1 MHLVAEQ
8 TQLWGFQSAREELR
22 WPLAGF
28 WATIAQDVL
37 SHQLD
42 KYDGVSSLYQST
54 QFPALFNFTLT
65 AMFDARCINTGFF
78 TLFCYDCH
86 EKPYHITFYVFNSR
100 LLSITVGTACWDSVS
115 TFPNFSLCFFYPL
128 RSRFLALLV
137 WFPLFSRLV
146 TRFTVSAFLTKAFY
160 ICFRVCFF
168 SFGVVEDFC
177 FSLFTCLLLLLFFCF
192 CILHAMTRQKGRPF
206 DLVTPYGWG
215 EEYT

>member
-137 WFPLFSRLV
+137 WFPFFHVLFYDL
-146 TRFTVSAFLTKAFY
+146 RFLLYYFTDQGVFHLFPFLL
-160 ICFRVCFF
+160 F
-168 SFGVVEDFC
+168 SFGVWGFLILLC
-177 FSLFTCLLLLLFFCF
+177 FVFYTPWPE
-192 CILHAMTRQKGRPF
+192 KG
-206 DLVTPYGWG
+206 TPLIYGW
-215 EEYT
+215 YITT